1 MTETTSRETV
11 DGWITRPKHVTEDQE
26 VKITIRMER
35 VINMSNKVKNQ
46 DPISSNDMK
55 VYLNYVLTNHV
66 ESSKHAKDLKR
77 LSRRTTTLS
86 DVTVLFRVLTK
97 HQEKLTTQLMDAV
110 QIQQR
115 VLERLGATDEM
126 FNEAQSEYEK
136 EIEEMRE
143 QIKAQFEDE
152 EEAESTEEATEDGTK
167 E

>member
-1 MTETTSRETV
+1 MKKER
-11 DGWITRPKHVTEDQE
+11 K
-26 VKITIRMER
+26 KIM
-35 VINMSNKVKNQ
+35 NNKVKNQ

-55 VYLNYVLTNHV
+55 TYLNYVLTNHV

-143 QIKAQFEDE
+143 QIKAQFENK
-152 EEAESTEEATEDGTK
+152 EEAESTEGATEDGTK